1 MPNTSGTLPSGS
13 SLRVKKSFLNKP
25 LTEDAAKDLGISKY
39 YKRYKLFCVK
49 FKSMECKRLTHI
61 LQTSVFIETTLYYSV
76 CKALENILH
85 NLDSQV
91 GRSLMKNNPQ
101 CLNKDPY
108 DMIT

>member
-1 MPNTSGTLPSGS
+1 MPNTTGMLPSGS

-25 LTEDAAKDLGISKY
+25 LTEEAAKDLGIFKY
-39 YKRYKLFCVK
+39 FHRYVFRWVFDFHCAAK
-49 FKSMECKRLTHI
+49 FTYSF
-61 LQTSVFIETTLYYSV
+61 VFFSV
-76 CKALENILH
+76 CKALENILN

-91 GRSLMKNNPQ
+91 GRPLMKNSPQ